1 MTKHRTAYNEVLIIQ
16 AQSAENEIQRR
27 IYFNQLVQQYQGMA
41 YGYAYAILG
50 DVQLAEDAAQ
60 ESFLTAYQL
69 LFQLREPHAFPLWL
83 QRIVHSH
90 CCRMLKEQKR
100 LSQSLELSTDLI
112 AEQPSPQATLE
123 QSELQEVVR
132 AILESLPKSQQAPV
146 TLYYLDNYSQLE
158 IAKILKLS
166 LAAVKKRLE
175 RARYHL
181 EERMRGMAQEYLRS
195 TAQGRG
201 VTVELFT
208 TFMEAAAA
216 EGQYVLLETLLL
228 EGMDVDDPDSNGQT
242 ILHWAAK
249 EGHLEAVELL
259 LNYRAD
265 SARRDHTGRTPL
277 QLAVEGR
284 HAEVAKRLRHDVSP
298 V

>member
-1 MTKHRTAYNEVLIIQ
+1 M
-16 AQSAENEIQRR
+16 
-27 IYFNQLVQQYQGMA
+27 
-41 YGYAYAILG
+41 
-50 DVQLAEDAAQ
+50 
-60 ESFLTAYQL
+60 
-69 LFQLREPHAFPLWL
+69 
-83 QRIVHSH
+83 
-90 CCRMLKEQKR
+90 
-100 LSQSLELSTDLI
+100 
-112 AEQPSPQATLE
+112 
-123 QSELQEVVR
+123 
-132 AILESLPKSQQAPV
+132 
-146 TLYYLDNYSQLE
+146 LYYLDNYSQLE

-181 EERMRGMAQEYLRS
+181 EERMRGMAQEYLQS
-195 TAQGRG
+195 TPQGRR

-228 EGMDVDDPDSNGQT
+228 EGMDVDEPDSNGQT

-249 EGHLEAVELL
+249 EGHLQAVELL
-259 LNYRAD
+259 LNYHAD

-284 HAEVAKRLRHDVSP
+284 HSEVAKRLRQDVSQ